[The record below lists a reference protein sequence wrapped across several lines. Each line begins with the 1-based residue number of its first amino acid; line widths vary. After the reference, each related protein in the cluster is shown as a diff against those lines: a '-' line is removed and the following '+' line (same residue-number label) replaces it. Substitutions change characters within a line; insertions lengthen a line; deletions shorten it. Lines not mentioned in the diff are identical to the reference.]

1 MAIKDLLD
9 RIKNNKE
16 SEKNS
21 EKEFNFESSRNLIE
35 NQLPNN
41 SVWFDKEI
49 LSKLSMEELLDKY
62 DLVYS
67 WLQTHEC
74 ETGTN
79 NQKDVNGR
87 PYDHE
92 LYEKHFKLLE
102 YIVLEMMSPLRP
114 VYEHLRERLEK
125 VGL

>member
-1 MAIKDLLD
+1 MTINELLERVKNYKVENEKEQLD
-9 RIKNNKE
+9 RVKE
-16 SEKNS
+16 K
-21 EKEFNFESSRNLIE
+21 KLIYH
-35 NQLPNN
+35 LPNN

-49 LSKLSMEELLDKY
+49 LPKLTMEELLDKY

-67 WLQTHEC
+67 WIQTHEC

-79 NQKDVNGR
+79 NQLDINGR

-102 YIVLEMMSPLRP
+102 YIVLEMMSTLRP
-114 VYEHLRERLEK
+114 VYEHLRERLER

>member
-21 EKEFNFESSRNLIE
+21 EKEFTFESSRNLIE

-49 LSKLSMEELLDKY
+49 LTKLSMEELLD
-62 DLVYS
+62 
-67 WLQTHEC
+67 
-74 ETGTN
+74 
-79 NQKDVNGR
+79 
-87 PYDHE
+87 
-92 LYEKHFKLLE
+92 
-102 YIVLEMMSPLRP
+102 
-114 VYEHLRERLEK
+114 
-125 VGL
+125 

>member
-1 MAIKDLLD
+1 MAIKELLNK
-9 RIKNNKE
+9 IKNNKD
-16 SEKNS
+16 
-21 EKEFNFESSRNLIE
+21 EKEAEE
-35 NQLPNN
+35 NEISYQFPNN

-49 LSKLSMEELLDKY
+49 LHKLSMEELLDRY

-74 ETGTN
+74 ETGTD
-79 NQKDVNGR
+79 NQLDINGR

-102 YIVLEMMSPLRP
+102 YIILEMMTPLRP
-114 VYEHLRERLEK
+114 TYKHLRERLER